1 MRNWAVGARFGYSSG
16 KERGAYAS
24 RDDDPFRDTRFRIS
38 PLLLWNASEFSRI
51 RLQYNYDMADHL
63 EDDYAHSVWLG
74 FEASIGSHPAHQY

>member
-51 RLQYNYDMADHL
+51 RLQYN
-63 EDDYAHSVWLG
+63 
-74 FEASIGSHPAHQY
+74 